1 MSARRHHAIRPLIV
15 PEEACAAMN
24 GIQKAGER
32 LRAEAIKLIGW
43 LISVAFGLGLLLGGL
58 FLIGYMMHGDAY
70 WYSITAGAP
79 IDKVTIEKKPHDCEF
94 SAAPLGEKNC
104 HYEKIVD
111 KVMWAT
117 STTGQPIVSDDD
129 GKTWT
134 VATWANDPGTP
145 KFPQYPTTRS
155 VYISWKK
162 GQD

>member
-1 MSARRHHAIRPLIV
+1 ML
-15 PEEACAAMN
+15 
-24 GIQKAGER
+24 K
-32 LRAEAIKLIGW
+32 
-43 LISVAFGLGLLLGGL
+43 
-58 FLIGYMMHGDAY
+58 GDAF
-70 WYSITAGAP
+70 WYSITEDAP
-79 IDKVTIEKKPHDCEF
+79 IDKVTVEKKPHDCEF

-117 STTGQPIVSDDD
+117 STKGEPVVSEDD

-134 VATWANDPGTP
+134 VATWAKEPGSP

-162 GQD
+162 VQD